1 MCSQRTYMASDLLH
15 LTVFNKINGKIPQSE
30 TIIKVL
36 PCIKMTNVT
45 LSLSIINVIY
55 TYGRIYTSVQ
65 EHKSVKTNPA
75 CRLPLP

>member
-1 MCSQRTYMASDLLH
+1 MASDLLH

-36 PCIKMTNVT
+36 PCIKMTSVT
-45 LSLSIINVIY
+45 LSLSIINAIY